1 MHRRRVLWSFIISAV
16 PVIAGAQTTSQP
28 DRALWRFVDP
38 GAKAIVGIDWAR
50 IRGSRMGAW
59 MREELQKA
67 KPATQFPGFELL
79 DDIDRVLISSPGKG
93 VPGLGDDSG
102 NSDDSLILIALQGRF
117 DPTQV
122 RQLLARTGAKPQQYN
137 SFQVWRPQAKQRAQR
152 AQPSDGSVKDMA
164 WVVVD
169 ANTFLFGD
177 ARSIFAA
184 LDRAQFPRSEPPAG
198 ALSARAAE
206 MEANYDFWVISAASE
221 ITNNDQVA
229 GLLQGGAEWMS
240 DLQGIETG
248 INLHSGLV
256 ADFLVRFGS
265 EASAKRV
272 LAELTRIM
280 NMAAKDKNA
289 GQMQTVAKHLKFNQ
303 EGTALKA
310 SLKLSQQEL
319 EKSAQAFEAGR
330 KASARLAG
338 TTASIASRT
347 PVPMTARPQAAPVE
361 PQKPAVIRIEGL
373 DDGPREIP
381 MGNSSH

>member
-1 MHRRRVLWSFIISAV
+1 
-16 PVIAGAQTTSQP
+16 
-28 DRALWRFVDP
+28 
-38 GAKAIVGIDWAR
+38 
-50 IRGSRMGAW
+50 
-59 MREELQKA
+59 
-67 KPATQFPGFELL
+67 
-79 DDIDRVLISSPGKG
+79 
-93 VPGLGDDSG
+93 
-102 NSDDSLILIALQGRF
+102 
-117 DPTQV
+117 
-122 RQLLARTGAKPQQYN
+122 
-137 SFQVWRPQAKQRAQR
+137 
-152 AQPSDGSVKDMA
+152 
-164 WVVVD
+164 
-169 ANTFLFGD
+169 
-177 ARSIFAA
+177 
-184 LDRAQFPRSEPPAG
+184 
-198 ALSARAAE
+198 
-206 MEANYDFWVISAASE
+206 
-221 ITNNDQVA
+221 
-229 GLLQGGAEWMS
+229 
-240 DLQGIETG
+240 GIETG

-256 ADFLVRFGS
+256 DDFLVRFGS

-330 KASARLAG
+330 KASARVAG

-347 PVPMTARPQAAPVE
+347 PVPMTARPQAAPRE